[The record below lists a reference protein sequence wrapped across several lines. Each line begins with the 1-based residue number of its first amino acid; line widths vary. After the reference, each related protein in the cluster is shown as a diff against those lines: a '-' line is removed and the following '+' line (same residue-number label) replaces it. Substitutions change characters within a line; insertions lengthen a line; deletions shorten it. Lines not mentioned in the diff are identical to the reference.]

1 MVSRTEQTCSRG
13 PQTSADH
20 QNPLDLSAWEDRH
33 SVQDITAPYP
43 GPPAPVHQCS
53 QGFSAYWNILKQ
65 LSDFFSL
72 LSALVYDSNIYGI

>member
-1 MVSRTEQTCSRG
+1 MVSRTEQTFSRG

>member
-1 MVSRTEQTCSRG
+1 MVSRPEQTCSRG

-43 GPPAPVHQCS
+43 GPPAAVHQ
-53 QGFSAYWNILKQ
+53 GPSAYWNILKQ